1 MTEVVTL
8 DAVSTDLVEE
18 ADYVVV
24 GSGAGGASAAWR
36 LAEDGCDVAMLEEG
50 PPVGLPDFGPQMFPA
65 MSKLYRDNGM
75 EAAVGRS
82 MISMLQGRVVG
93 GTTVVNSAIAWRV
106 PEHAYERWAHDPAI
120 RASFPLDDLHR
131 HWDVLDEMMCVT
143 PTALEI
149 AGRGNTLPAQGAE
162 RLGWKGKVMN
172 RFTRGCLGAGRCQ
185 QGCPNLAKQST
196 ALNLIPAAMRN
207 GMRVYAT
214 CLAERVILD
223 DSGVATGVEA
233 RFRDPVTRR
242 EGPRLRIRARRGV
255 VLAPGCIQLPGLLQA
270 SGYRHPLIGE
280 HFQAHP
286 GAGLVPFFEDEVKYW
301 EGATQGWETD
311 HFANEGVKFEVVNVP
326 VEINA
331 ARFPGVGR
339 ELATHVRDMAHSAS
353 WGVLVRMEAQGRVRS
368 KPGRAARVSFTPTTD
383 DLRRMRRALHNL
395 AKIAVE
401 SGADRVMPGIYG
413 LPPLLD
419 RDGIDRILDA
429 PLDPRR
435 FTMVATHLF
444 GTARA
449 AGSRQKGVCD
459 PDFRPWDTENLWI
472 ADSAPFPR
480 NLGVNPQFM
489 IQATAM
495 QVAEKILEQRTA
507 RST

>member
-1 MTEVVTL
+1 MTEIVTIEH
-8 DAVSTDLVEE
+8 VSTDIVED

-36 LAEDGCDVAMLEEG
+36 LVEAGCDVAMLEEG
-50 PPVGLPDFGPQMFPA
+50 PPVGLPDFGTQMFPA
-65 MSKLYRDNGM
+65 MAKMYRDNGM

-106 PEHAYERWAHDPAI
+106 PEPAYERWSFDPAV
-120 RASFPLDDLHR
+120 RASFPLEDLHK

-143 PTALEI
+143 PTALPI

-196 ALNLIPAAMRN
+196 ALNLIPAAMRK

-214 CLAERVILD
+214 ALVERVELD
-223 DSGVATGVEA
+223 ATGRAIGVAG
-233 RFRDPVTRR
+233 RFRDPTLRR
-242 EGPRLRIRARRGV
+242 DGPRFRIRANKGV
-255 VLAPGCIQLPGLLQA
+255 VLAPGCIQLPGLLHA
-270 SGYRHPLIGE
+270 SGFRHRLLGE

-286 GAGLVPFFEDEVKYW
+286 GAGLVPFFTDEVKYW

-311 HFANEGVKFEVVNVP
+311 HFADEGVKFEVVNVP
-326 VEINA
+326 LEINA

-339 ELATHVRDMAHSAS
+339 ELARNVARMSHAGS
-353 WGVLVRMEAQGRVRS
+353 WGVLVRMEAEGSVRS
-368 KPGRAARVSFTPTTD
+368 RPGRSARVKFTPLED
-383 DLRRMRRALHNL
+383 DMRRLRRALHNF

-401 SGADRVMPGIYG
+401 AGAVQVMPGIYG
-413 LPPLLD
+413 LPPLLE
-419 RDGIDRILDA
+419 RDEIDRILDA
-429 PLDPRR
+429 SLDPRHY
-435 FTMVATHLF
+435 TMVATHLF

-449 AGSRQKGVCD
+449 AASEDAGVCD
-459 PDFRPWDTENLWI
+459 PQFRPWGTRNLWVT
-472 ADSAPFPR
+472 DSSPFPR

-495 QVAEKILEQRTA
+495 QVAEKILGA
-507 RST
+507 

>member
-1 MTEVVTL
+1 MSDIMTI
-8 DAVSTDLVEE
+8 DQVSTDIVEE

-36 LAEDGCDVAMLEEG
+36 LVEEGCDVLMLEEG

-65 MSKLYRDNGM
+65 MSTLYRDNGM

-93 GTTVVNSAIAWRV
+93 GTTVVNSAIAWRL
-106 PEHAYERWAHDPAI
+106 PESSYDRWSHDPAI

-143 PTALEI
+143 PTASSI
-149 AGRGNTLPAQGAE
+149 AGRGNTLAAQGAE

-172 RFTRGCLGAGRCQ
+172 RFTRGCQGAGRCQ

-196 ALNLIPAAMRN
+196 ALNLIPAAMRK

-214 CLAERVILD
+214 ALVERVVLD
-223 DSGVATGVEA
+223 GTGRATAVEA
-233 RFRDPVTRR
+233 RFRDPVQQRK
-242 EGPRLRIRARRGV
+242 GPRLRVRARKGV
-255 VLAPGCIQLPGLLQA
+255 VLAPGCLQLPGLLRA
-270 SGYRHPLIGE
+270 SGYTHPRLGE

-286 GAGLVPFFEDEVKYW
+286 GAGLVPFFEDEVRYW

-311 HFANEGVKFEVVNVP
+311 HFFDEGVKFEVVNVP
-326 VEINA
+326 IEINA

-339 ELATHVRDMAHSAS
+339 ELARNVSRMGTAGS
-353 WGVLVRMEAQGRVRS
+353 WGVLVRMEAEGRVRS
-368 KPGRAARVSFTPTTD
+368 KPGRSARVSFTPTTD
-383 DLRRMRRALHNL
+383 DMRRLRRSLHNF

-401 SGADRVMPGIYG
+401 AGAIQVMPGIYG
-413 LPPLLD
+413 LPPMLE
-419 RDGIDRILDA
+419 REGIGRILDA
-429 PLDPRR
+429 SLDPRHY
-435 FTMVATHLF
+435 TMVATHLF

-449 AGSRQKGVCD
+449 AGSEQDGVCD
-459 PDFRPWDTENLWI
+459 PDFRPWGTKNLWI
-472 ADSAPFPR
+472 ADSSPFPK
-480 NLGVNPQFM
+480 NLGVNPQYM

-495 QVAEKILEQRTA
+495 HVAEKILA
-507 RST
+507 A